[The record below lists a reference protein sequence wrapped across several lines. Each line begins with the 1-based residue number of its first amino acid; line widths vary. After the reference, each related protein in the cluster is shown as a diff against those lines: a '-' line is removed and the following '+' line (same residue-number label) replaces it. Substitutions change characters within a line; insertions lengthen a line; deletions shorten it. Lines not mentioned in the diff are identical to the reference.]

1 MPALQ
6 VRDLPEPIYSAL
18 VKEAREQHRSIAQ
31 QTIYILERHF
41 LVEATT
47 EDLGVDRRNTYEE
60 PLWLRGD
67 GTPEERAARA
77 ERKRKV
83 FEEIASNPRPAV
95 ELSADDIVRIVH
107 EGRREREKTIMEALG
122 CAWEEDEQ

>member
-31 QTIYILERHF
+31 QTIYILEQHF
-41 LVEATT
+41 LVEATI
-47 EDLGVDRRNTYEE
+47 EDLGSGRRNTYEE

-83 FEEIASNPRPAV
+83 FERIANDPRPPV
-95 ELSADDIVRIVH
+95 ELSAEDIVGIVR
-107 EGRREREKTIMEALG
+107 EGREERDAHIGMLLGLTEEAS
-122 CAWEEDEQ
+122 

>member
-31 QTIYILERHF
+31 QTIHILEQHF
-41 LVEATT
+41 LVEATV
-47 EDLGVDRRNTYEE
+47 EDLGGIHHNTHEE
-60 PLWLRGD
+60 PGWLRGD

-77 ERKRKV
+77 QRKRKV
-83 FEEIASNPRPAV
+83 LERIASDPRPPV
-95 ELSADDIVRIVH
+95 ELSAEDIVRIVR
-107 EGRREREKTIMEALG
+107 EGREERDAHIGKLLGITEEAS
-122 CAWEEDEQ
+122 